1 MLASTVTAA
10 LLHLVDCAE
19 AGSPR
24 PVSGDV
30 AINLWIPAGLCTTGY
45 LGGGVAGGRRP
56 HRERSRRPG
65 SRGAVA
71 SATPAPDAGREA
83 GRRRGRAARRE
94 RRCRRPRRG

>member
-30 AINLWIPAGLCTTGY
+30 AINLWIAAGLCTTGY
-45 LGGGVAGGRRP
+45 LAAAWLGRRP
-56 HRERSRRPG
+56 HRERAGRPG
-65 SRGAVA
+65 SRRAVA
-71 SATPAPDAGREA
+71 SAAPAPDAGREA

-94 RRCRRPRRG
+94 RRSRRPRRG